1 MNIRK
6 SIHKLPKWQMI
17 ALPVALSCLLIFFL
31 GKHFIADELIDAND
45 HITSLQLDL
54 DEANRQLEEETAR
67 AAVLEREADV
77 LRRANTLLRESER
90 ERQDEIAGLKAD
102 LAFYRRLGGA
112 SGSQAAL
119 AVHYLELQ
127 PTQSARV
134 YRLIATLTQN
144 LRWAAVISGQV
155 QLRLDGIQDG
165 AALHL
170 TEKQLL
176 PESSEPVSFQFK
188 YFQQIERLI
197 TLPENF
203 APSRLTIRLRSRSLK
218 APIEESMDWQ
228 NLFNRSGSGL
238 PLDEPGAATPDY

>member
-1 MNIRK
+1 MRV
-6 SIHKLPKWQMI
+6 KLPRWQLI
-17 ALPVALSCLLIFFL
+17 AIPITVICLTIFYV
-31 GKHFIADELIDAND
+31 GKYYVADELIYANS
-45 HITSLQLDL
+45 HVSALQQDL
-54 DEANRQLEEETAR
+54 AEINDQLEEERAR

-77 LRRANTLLRESER
+77 LRRANALLRASER
-90 ERQDEIAGLKAD
+90 ERQDEIANLQAD

-112 SGSQAAL
+112 SGSQAPL

-127 PTQSARV
+127 TTQSARV
-134 YRLIATLTQN
+134 YRLIVTLTQN

-155 QLRLDGIQDG
+155 QLGLDGIQDG
-165 AALHL
+165 VALHL

-176 PESSEPVSFQFK
+176 PESSQPVNFQFK

-203 APSRLTIRLRSRSLK
+203 EPSRLTIRLRSSSLR
-218 APIEESMDWQ
+218 APVEESMEWQ

-238 PLDEPGAATPDY
+238 PAEQAANSAPDN